1 MENVLD
7 DFTTEEGK
15 RIIIINESV
24 LEKGTAMKGFHDFVG
39 GTVFD
44 ILNMAKTLEK
54 IPIPSCTTFTSNDYD
69 RWVPKNVWKGRDGVS
84 LQTLR
89 KHGLVVVDHVE
100 TWNVYTRDCCGGWD
114 TEVLDITD
122 EQYENLPKCFKDEV
136 RIEPRKRNYYRLN
149 SQRCN
154 DFCLLVRNIK
164 SAFAQ
169 YDNVSYI
176 TD

>member
-39 GTVFD
+39 STVFD

-54 IPIPSCTTFTSNDYD
+54 IPVPPCVTFTSNDFD
-69 RWVPKNVWKGRDGVS
+69 SWVPMSVHGRDGVS

-89 KHGLVVVDHVE
+89 KHGLVVVDHQE
-100 TWNVYTRDCCGGWD
+100 KWNVYTRETCGGWD

-136 RIEPRKRNYYRLN
+136 SIESRKRNHYRLN
-149 SQRCN
+149 CQRYN
-154 DFCLLVRNIK
+154 DFFIIVNNIK
-164 SAFAQ
+164 SVFAQ
-169 YDNVSYI
+169 FENVSYI